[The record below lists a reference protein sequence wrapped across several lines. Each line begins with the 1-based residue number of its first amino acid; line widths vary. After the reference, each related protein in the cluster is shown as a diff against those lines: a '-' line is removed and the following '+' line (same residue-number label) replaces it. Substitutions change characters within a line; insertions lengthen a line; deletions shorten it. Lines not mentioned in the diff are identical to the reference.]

1 MKFMRKAPRK
11 EKGGRGRPGFYGIW
25 QAWKMFIDPAK
36 SSDIASHPFP
46 QKTRKWMGH
55 PDSVCY
61 RINDLFPR
69 P

>member
-36 SSDIASHPFP
+36 K
-46 QKTRKWMGH
+46 Q
-55 PDSVCY
+55 
-61 RINDLFPR
+61 
-69 P
+69 